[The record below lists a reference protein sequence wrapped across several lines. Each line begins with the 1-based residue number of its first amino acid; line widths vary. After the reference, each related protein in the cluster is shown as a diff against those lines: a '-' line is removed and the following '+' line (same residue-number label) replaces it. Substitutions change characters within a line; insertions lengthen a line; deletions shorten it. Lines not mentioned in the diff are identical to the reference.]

1 MKKIVVIVGVVV
13 AVFAMAFVGFRM
25 YTKSFS
31 PEGLAQYDKDGISI
45 KVKYGRPFKKGR
57 QIFGGLVPYGQAWRT
72 GANEPTVFTTNTDLK
87 IGNNELKAGSYSL
100 FSIPNQESWQ
110 VIFNSTIPGWGVDMS
125 GQAAREEATDALVI
139 EVASI
144 NTKSMFE
151 QFTIDFEQMHDEIDM
166 VLMWDQTL
174 VVVPIE
180 AVK

>member
-1 MKKIVVIVGVVV
+1 M
-13 AVFAMAFVGFRM
+13 
-25 YTKSFS
+25 
-31 PEGLAQYDKDGISI
+31 
-45 KVKYGRPFKKGR
+45 
-57 QIFGGLVPYGQAWRT
+57 
-72 GANEPTVFTTNTDLK
+72 K